1 MTSPHGVSY
10 SGIKSVRDF
19 TTRLE
24 TAAPYVDA
32 LFCFA
37 YPHHYS
43 PYNTDPQFHECLKNY
58 LKTGEIE
65 SESPTPPTTVTVRL
79 TESEGKQLPE
89 LTFSGMT
96 DNTAVAQTN
105 IYKNGKLYDYIV
117 PAVKVGGNKTQN
129 VWTDYD
135 FADDNATY
143 EAECIDVCGNV
154 SDKCSF
160 TFDWNELKEKGS
172 LSITTKGAI
181 DWNLT
186 SLDYLSY
193 MVTDSGI
200 RINGCDKNAVNIII
214 PDEIEGKPVTVID
227 WYAFERCEKLR
238 SVVIPD
244 TVTHISRFAFA
255 HCISLE
261 TVNMPKFLYSIEQY
275 AFYDCPKLI
284 GVDLPDSL
292 HIIEERAFCGCKSI
306 SDLIIPENCQSIG
319 NYAFLDCDSLYTV
332 TINGEDTSFGIK
344 YIGYEYD
351 NGYKI
356 KDGFLLISGSK
367 NAADYANDNGIDLIL
382 EMIKG
387 GVDADG
393 SFNIADVVLMQ
404 KWILASS
411 DVKLTNAKAVDI
423 LQDNIL
429 NIFDLCMMKQMILN
443 KT

>member
-1 MTSPHGVSY
+1 
-10 SGIKSVRDF
+10 
-19 TTRLE
+19 
-24 TAAPYVDA
+24 
-32 LFCFA
+32 
-37 YPHHYS
+37 
-43 PYNTDPQFHECLKNY
+43 
-58 LKTGEIE
+58 
-65 SESPTPPTTVTVRL
+65 
-79 TESEGKQLPE
+79 
-89 LTFSGMT
+89 
-96 DNTAVAQTN
+96 
-105 IYKNGKLYDYIV
+105 
-117 PAVKVGGNKTQN
+117 
-129 VWTDYD
+129 
-135 FADDNATY
+135 
-143 EAECIDVCGNV
+143 
-154 SDKCSF
+154 
-160 TFDWNELKEKGS
+160 
-172 LSITTKGAI
+172 
-181 DWNLT
+181 
-186 SLDYLSY
+186 

-332 TINGEDTSFGIK
+332 MINGENTSFGIK
-344 YIGYEYD
+344 SVGYEYD

-367 NAADYANDNGIDLIL
+367 NAADYANDNGIDLIS

-387 GVDADG
+387 DVNADG

-411 DVKLTNAKAVDI
+411 DVKLTNAKAGDI

-429 NIFDLCMMKQMILN
+429 NIFDLWMMKQMILN
-443 KT
+443 KI